1 MGTQSTQVGQVV
13 TSRDMTSVALNGRS
27 YTDLFALQPGI
38 VPVSTQLPD
47 SVVMAG
53 ATVAINPSGALNPG
67 NQSISGQREDAN
79 GFMVNGA
86 DIKEL
91 MNGGTLIV
99 PDLDSLAEFRVL
111 TNNFDAE
118 YGNSS
123 GGIVNAVTKSGAN
136 NFHGTGFE
144 FLRNTDLDARNF
156 FSPDRSFFHQNQFG
170 GTFGGPIRKDKLFL
184 FADYQ
189 GTRTTQG
196 IDSSLIAVPSL
207 ADRTGKLS
215 DQASSLKGTV
225 SGPYL
230 ANLLSQRLGYGVTS
244 GEPYYTAGCVTNLQC
259 VFPNATI
266 PQRVWSAPA
275 QHLLQYIPLPNVG
288 TNTFSTGAQAET
300 VRDDKAS
307 FRVDQNSE
315 RFGLF
320 TAYYFVDDFNL
331 NNPYPTG
338 QGGASVP
345 GVNALNVGRGQ
356 LITVG
361 HTKTFGATLVNE
373 TRLSFMRSSN
383 TVGQPVGG
391 VGPSLASQGFETG
404 AGTTGIVPLAPAIEG
419 VENVIFNSFV
429 MGTPITNLK
438 QANNTW
444 GLSDNLSKVWRAH
457 TFKLGFQGS
466 YEQINVNP
474 NATYNGAFL
483 FAGNETGLDFAD
495 FLIGVASSYNQADS
509 ETYYERHK
517 YAAGF
522 AQDSWRARP
531 NLTINYGVRWDLM
544 QYWYEKYNQMP
555 TFSLG
560 QQSQVFPTAPLELV
574 YPTDAAIPRTL
585 VPQSNKF
592 SPRVGIAWSPGKSDG
607 LLGKILA
614 GAGNTS
620 IRLGYGIFYS
630 VVQGLSLA
638 FDLPQPP

>member
-1 MGTQSTQVGQVV
+1 
-13 TSRDMTSVALNGRS
+13 
-27 YTDLFALQPGI
+27 
-38 VPVSTQLPD
+38 
-47 SVVMAG
+47 
-53 ATVAINPSGALNPG
+53 
-67 NQSISGQREDAN
+67 
-79 GFMVNGA
+79 
-86 DIKEL
+86 
-91 MNGGTLIV
+91 
-99 PDLDSLAEFRVL
+99 
-111 TNNFDAE
+111 
-118 YGNSS
+118 
-123 GGIVNAVTKSGAN
+123 
-136 NFHGTGFE
+136 
-144 FLRNTDLDARNF
+144 
-156 FSPDRSFFHQNQFG
+156 
-170 GTFGGPIRKDKLFL
+170 
-184 FADYQ
+184 
-189 GTRTTQG
+189 
-196 IDSSLIAVPSL
+196 
-207 ADRTGKLS
+207 
-215 DQASSLKGTV
+215 
-225 SGPYL
+225 
-230 ANLLSQRLGYGVTS
+230 
-244 GEPYYTAGCVTNLQC
+244 

-331 NNPYPTG
+331 NNPSPTG

-345 GVNALNVGRGQ
+345 GFNALNLGRGQ

-373 TRLSFMRSSN
+373 ARLSFMRSSN

-391 VGPSLASQGFETG
+391 VGPSLASQVFETRSRDDG
-404 AGTTGIVPLAPAIEG
+404 NCAASASNRGRGERDFQFLRDGHADHKSEASEQY
-419 VENVIFNSFV
+419 
-429 MGTPITNLK
+429 L
-438 QANNTW
+438 

-474 NATYNGAFL
+474 NATYNGSFL

-495 FLIGVASSYNQADS
+495 FLIGVASNYNQADS

-560 QQSQVFPTAPLELV
+560 QQSQVFRRRHWGWFIRPTPGFRALWFPNRTSFLRAWASPGLRGNRMDCWGRFLPEQAIRAFDWDMAFSIRWCRASRLHSTCRSLRTALATLAPARPCSRHPLLPLQTTLCGESLSLELSFAE
-574 YPTDAAIPRTL
+574 YQPRL
-585 VPQSNKF
+585 E
-592 SPRVGIAWSPGKSDG
+592 RG
-607 LLGKILA
+607 LLGLRADRRCDGTESSQYVSLQRELLPFGRTPIRSEHAIERFLCWFA
-614 GAGNTS
+614 GPS
-620 IRLGYGIFYS
+620 F
-630 VVQGLSLA
+630 VVDVLSKPLESCP
-638 FDLPQPP
+638 LPGVEQSECGCAWIGDV